1 MREAIEPSITEILGR
16 LGADSK
22 QLVSDEVR
30 LAKLEVHESARHLSR
45 GLAGLAAALGIAII
59 AATAATVLGI
69 MLAGNL
75 TGNLW
80 LGALIVGALE
90 MLVGFAFYKRG
101 RASLL
106 PKAAT
111 T

>member
-1 MREAIEPSITEILGR
+1 MREAIEPSITEMLGR
-16 LGADSK
+16 LGADSQ
-22 QLVSDEVR
+22 QLVADEVR
-30 LAKLEVHESARHLSR
+30 LAKLELNEGARHLSR
-45 GLAGLAAALGIAII
+45 GLAGVVAAFGIAII
-59 AATAATVLGI
+59 AATAATVLAI

-75 TGNLW
+75 TGNLS

-90 MLVGFAFYKRG
+90 LLLGLAFYKRG

-111 T
+111 P